1 MENETN
7 DRAEGRA
14 SLQRKL
20 DDVLQQ
26 QRELIER
33 LQQGQDYF
41 QHLAR
46 SVWRVQEE
54 ERRRLAHELHDGVG
68 HSLTALIHLVAQA
81 NDALAERPD
90 EARERLARARE
101 VAQATLQETRA
112 LSRLLRPQI
121 LDDLGLE
128 AALRWLARSFH
139 DDHRID
145 VTLDLDQP
153 FPDISS
159 DLATLIFR
167 VTQESLSNVA
177 RHAKAQRVAIAL
189 RRRASR
195 LALEIRDDGRGCAPD
210 AALSAA
216 SEGRSSGLG
225 GLRDRVRLFGGVL
238 GVESRP
244 GAGCAVRVQFLL
256 PQQGGGSRA

>member
-1 MENETN
+1 MRDETN
-7 DRAEGRA
+7 DRTD
-14 SLQRKL
+14 LQRKL

-26 QRELIER
+26 QRELIGR

-46 SVWRVQEE
+46 SVWRVQED

-81 NDALAERPD
+81 SAAIAERPD
-90 EARERLARARE
+90 EARERLDRARD

-128 AALRWLARSFH
+128 PALRWLARSFH
-139 DDHRID
+139 DDHRLP
-145 VTLDLDQP
+145 VSLEFDQP
-153 FPDISS
+153 FPEVDG
-159 DLATLIFR
+159 DLSTLVFR
-167 VTQESLSNVA
+167 VTQESLSNIVK
-177 RHAKAQRVAIAL
+177 HAQAQSVEIAL
-189 RRRASR
+189 GVRAFHLR
-195 LALEIRDDGRGCAPD
+195 LSIRDDGRGCDPAN
-210 AALSAA
+210 AISAG

-225 GLRDRVRLFGGVL
+225 GIRDRVRLFGGVL
-238 GVESRP
+238 RIDSEP
-244 GAGCAVRVQFLL
+244 NAGCTVSAQFPL
-256 PQQGGGSRA
+256 PGPGGRLSS